1 MTIKDVKFVFSKSL
15 NTNTMKF
22 ITGFALCLLLIVN
35 QFVKAQ
41 SQEGKV
47 TEDMIKEVRSQ
58 FSKEPKTVALIN
70 AISNNKIKDLDVSRE
85 KAGSVDHLFTYRVK
99 TRGITNQKSSG
110 RCWLFTGL
118 NVFRPIVIDKLSLDE
133 FEFSQNYNFFWD
145 QFEKSNLFLEGII
158 ATVDKPLS
166 DRNVEWLLKN
176 PIGDGGQWTTFA
188 DIVTKYGVV
197 PSTVMPET
205 VHSESTGEL
214 SALLSSKLRTFAM
227 EIRTNFRKGGFNP
240 YAELRKDKVAML
252 SEVYR
257 ILSFCLGEPPT
268 TFSWRY
274 QDKAG
279 KLVTSATFTPQ
290 SFYRQMVG
298 INLSDY
304 VMCMND
310 PSREFNKLYEIQY
323 DRNMVDGYNW
333 RYINLPASDLKEMAK
348 QSIMKNEALY
358 FSCDVGQQLNKT
370 TGILN
375 TEQYR
380 PDQLFGI
387 KLTMDKKQRIQS
399 FESSSSHGM
408 ALIGLDTDSIGKP
421 VKWLLENSWGPDAG
435 HKGYLTMTDSW
446 FEEYMFRLDVN
457 KKYVPATILKVLNQ
471 KPIML
476 PPWDAMFTPEL

>member
-1 MTIKDVKFVFSKSL
+1 
-15 NTNTMKF
+15 MKF
-22 ITGFALCLLLIVN
+22 ITYLSLSILLFAV
-35 QFVKAQ
+35 QFVTAQ
-41 SQEGKV
+41 TQEGKV
-47 TEDMIKEVRSQ
+47 TEDIIREARKQ
-58 FSKEPKTVALIN
+58 FSTEPKSVALIN
-70 AISNNKIKDLDVSRE
+70 AISNNKIKDLDVARE
-85 KAGSVDHLFTYRVK
+85 KAGTVDHLFTYRVK

-110 RCWLFTGL
+110 RCWLFSGL
-118 NVFRPIVIDKLSLDE
+118 NVFRPLVIDKLSLDE

-145 QFEKSNLFLEGII
+145 QFEKANLFLEAII
-158 ATVDKPLS
+158 ATADKPLD

-214 SALLSSKLRTFAM
+214 SALLISKLRTFAM
-227 EIRTNFRKGGFNP
+227 EIRNNAPKGKP
-240 YAELRKDKVAML
+240 VPTAELRKNKVAML

-274 QDKAG
+274 QDKTG

-290 SFYRQMVG
+290 SFYQQMVG
-298 INLSDY
+298 INLNDY

-310 PSREFNKLYEIQY
+310 PSREFYKLYEIQY
-323 DRNMVDGYNW
+323 DRNMIDGYNW
-333 RYINLPASDLKEMAK
+333 RYINLPATDLKEMAK
-348 QSIMKNEALY
+348 KSIMSNEALY
-358 FSCDVGQQLNKT
+358 FSCDVGQQLNKA

-375 TEQYR
+375 VEQYR
-380 PDQLFGI
+380 PDQLFGV
-387 KLTMDKKQRIQS
+387 KLSMDKKQRIQS

-408 ALIGLDTDSIGKP
+408 ALIGLDTDADGKP

-435 HKGYLTMTDSW
+435 HKGYLTMTDRW
-446 FEEYMFRLDVN
+446 FEEYMFRLVVN
-457 KKYVPATILKVLNQ
+457 KKFVPANILKVLDQ
-471 KPIML
+471 KAIML
-476 PPWDAMFTPEL
+476 PPWDAMFAPEL

>member
-1 MTIKDVKFVFSKSL
+1 
-15 NTNTMKF
+15 MKF
-22 ITGFALCLLLIVN
+22 ITYLSLSILIFAV
-35 QFVKAQ
+35 QFVTAQ
-41 SQEGKV
+41 TQEGKV
-47 TEDMIKEVRSQ
+47 TEDIIREARKQ
-58 FSKEPKTVALIN
+58 FSTEPKSVALIN
-70 AISNNKIKDLDVSRE
+70 AISNNKIKDLDVARE
-85 KAGSVDHLFTYRVK
+85 KAGTVDHLFTYRVK

-110 RCWLFTGL
+110 RCWLFSGL
-118 NVFRPIVIDKLSLDE
+118 NIFRPLVIDKLSLDE

-145 QFEKSNLFLEGII
+145 QFEKANLFLEAII
-158 ATVDKPLS
+158 ATADKPLD

-214 SALLSSKLRTFAM
+214 SALLISKLRTFAM
-227 EIRTNFRKGGFNP
+227 EIRNNVPKGKP
-240 YAELRKDKVAML
+240 VPTTELRKNKVAML

-274 QDKAG
+274 QDKTG

-290 SFYRQMVG
+290 SFYQQMVG
-298 INLSDY
+298 INLNDY

-310 PSREFNKLYEIQY
+310 PSREFYKLYEIQY
-323 DRNMVDGYNW
+323 DRNMIDGYNW
-333 RYINLPASDLKEMAK
+333 RYINLPASDLKDMAK
-348 QSIMKNEALY
+348 KSIMSNEALY
-358 FSCDVGQQLNKT
+358 FSCDVGQQLNKI

-375 TEQYR
+375 IEQYR
-380 PDQLFGI
+380 PDQLFGV
-387 KLTMDKKQRIQS
+387 KLSMDKKQRIQS

-408 ALIGLDTDSIGKP
+408 ALIGLDTDAEGKP

-435 HKGYLTMTDSW
+435 HKGYLTMTDRW
-446 FEEYMFRLDVN
+446 FEEYMFRLVVN
-457 KKYVPATILKVLNQ
+457 KKFVPQNILKVLDQ
-471 KPIML
+471 KAIML
-476 PPWDAMFTPEL
+476 PPWDAMFAPEL

>member
-1 MTIKDVKFVFSKSL
+1 
-15 NTNTMKF
+15 MKY
-22 ITGFALCLLLIVN
+22 ITSFALGALMISA
-35 QFVKAQ
+35 QFVNAQ

-47 TEDMIKEVRSQ
+47 TEDIIKEVRNQ
-58 FSKEPKTVALIN
+58 FSSEPKSSALIN

-85 KAGSVDHLFTYRVK
+85 KAGTVDHLFSYRVMTK
-99 TRGITNQKSSG
+99 GITNQKSSG

-118 NVFRPIVIDKLSLDE
+118 NVFRPVVIDKLNLDE
-133 FEFSQNYNFFWD
+133 FEFSQNYSFFWD
-145 QFEKSNLFLEGII
+145 QFEKANLFLEGII
-158 ATVDKPLS
+158 ATADKPLD

-197 PSTVMPET
+197 PASVMPET

-214 SALLSSKLRTFAM
+214 TSLLSSKLRTFAM
-227 EIRTNFRKGGFNP
+227 EIRNNVPKDKSVP
-240 YAELRKDKVAML
+240 YAELRKSKVQML

-274 QDKAG
+274 QDKEG
-279 KLVTSATFTPQ
+279 KPITSPVYTPL
-290 SFYRQMVG
+290 SFYKQMVG

-310 PSREFNKLYEIQY
+310 PSRDYYKLYEIQY
-323 DRNMVDGYNW
+323 DRNMIDGYNW
-333 RYINLPASDLKEMAK
+333 RYVNLPASDLKDMAK
-348 QSIMKNEALY
+348 KSIMSNEALY
-358 FSCDVGQQLNKT
+358 FSCDVGQQINKT

-375 TEQYR
+375 TQQYR
-380 PDQLFGI
+380 PDQLFNV
-387 KLTMDKKQRIQS
+387 KLNMDKKQRIQT

-408 ALIGLDTDSIGKP
+408 ALIGLDTDAEGKP

-435 HKGYLTMTDSW
+435 HKGYLTMTDQW
-446 FEEYMFRLDVN
+446 FEEYMFRLVVN
-457 KKYVPATILKVLNQ
+457 KKYVPTNILKVLDQ
-471 KPIML
+471 KAILL
-476 PPWDAMFTPEL
+476 PPWDAMFSPEL

>member
-1 MTIKDVKFVFSKSL
+1 
-15 NTNTMKF
+15 MKF
-22 ITGFALCLLLIVN
+22 ITYLSLSILLFAV
-35 QFVKAQ
+35 QFVTAQ
-41 SQEGKV
+41 TQEGKV
-47 TEDMIKEVRSQ
+47 TEDIIREARKQ
-58 FSKEPKTVALIN
+58 FSTEPKSVALIN
-70 AISNNKIKDLDVSRE
+70 AISNNKIKDLDVARE
-85 KAGSVDHLFTYRVK
+85 KAGTVDHLFTYRVK

-110 RCWLFTGL
+110 RCWLFSGL
-118 NVFRPIVIDKLSLDE
+118 NVFRPLVIDKLSLDE

-145 QFEKSNLFLEGII
+145 QFEKANLFLEAII
-158 ATVDKPLS
+158 ATADKPLD

-214 SALLSSKLRTFAM
+214 SALLISKLRTFAM
-227 EIRTNFRKGGFNP
+227 EIRNNAPKGKP
-240 YAELRKDKVAML
+240 VPTAELRKNKVAML

-274 QDKAG
+274 QDKTG

-290 SFYRQMVG
+290 SFYQQMVG
-298 INLSDY
+298 INLNDY

-310 PSREFNKLYEIQY
+310 PSREFYKLYEIQY
-323 DRNMVDGYNW
+323 DRNMIDGYNW
-333 RYINLPASDLKEMAK
+333 RYINLPATDLKEMAK
-348 QSIMKNEALY
+348 KSIMSNEALY
-358 FSCDVGQQLNKT
+358 FSCDVGQQLNKA

-375 TEQYR
+375 VEQYR
-380 PDQLFGI
+380 PDQLFGV
-387 KLTMDKKQRIQS
+387 KLSMDKKQRIQS

-408 ALIGLDTDSIGKP
+408 ALIGLDTDADGQP

-435 HKGYLTMTDSW
+435 HKGYLTMTDRW
-446 FEEYMFRLDVN
+446 FEEYMFRLVVN
-457 KKYVPATILKVLNQ
+457 KKFVPANILKVLDQ
-471 KPIML
+471 KAIML
-476 PPWDAMFTPEL
+476 PPWDAMFAPEL

>member
-1 MTIKDVKFVFSKSL
+1 
-15 NTNTMKF
+15 MKF
-22 ITGFALCLLLIVN
+22 ITYLSLSILLFAV
-35 QFVKAQ
+35 QFVNAQ
-41 SQEGKV
+41 TQEGKV
-47 TEDMIKEVRSQ
+47 TEDIIREARKQ
-58 FSKEPKTVALIN
+58 FSAEPKSVALIN

-85 KAGSVDHLFTYRVK
+85 KAGTVDHLFTYRVK

-110 RCWLFTGL
+110 RCWLFSGL
-118 NVFRPIVIDKLSLDE
+118 NVFRPLVIDKLSLDE
-133 FEFSQNYNFFWD
+133 FEFSQNYSFFWD
-145 QFEKSNLFLEGII
+145 QFEKANLFLEAII
-158 ATVDKPLS
+158 ATADKPLD

-197 PSTVMPET
+197 PASVMPET

-214 SALLSSKLRTFAM
+214 SALLVSKLRTFAM
-227 EIRTNFRKGGFNP
+227 EIRNNVPKGKP
-240 YAELRKDKVAML
+240 VPTVELRKNKVAML

-274 QDKAG
+274 QDKTG

-290 SFYRQMVG
+290 SFYQQMVG
-298 INLSDY
+298 INLNDY

-310 PSREFNKLYEIQY
+310 PSRDFYKLYEIQY
-323 DRNMVDGYNW
+323 DRNMIDGYNW
-333 RYINLPASDLKEMAK
+333 RYINLPASDMKDMAK
-348 QSIMKNEALY
+348 KSIMSNEALY

-375 TEQYR
+375 VEQYR
-380 PDQLFGI
+380 PDQLFGV
-387 KLTMDKKQRIQS
+387 KLSMDKKQRIQS

-408 ALIGLDTDSIGKP
+408 ALIGLDTDAEGKP

-435 HKGYLTMTDSW
+435 HKGYLTMTDRW
-446 FEEYMFRLDVN
+446 LEEYMFRLVVN
-457 KKYVPATILKVLNQ
+457 KKYVPANILKVLDQ
-471 KPIML
+471 KAIML
-476 PPWDAMFTPEL
+476 PPWDAMFAPEL

>member
-1 MTIKDVKFVFSKSL
+1 
-15 NTNTMKF
+15 MKF
-22 ITGFALCLLLIVN
+22 ITYLSLSIILFAV
-35 QFVKAQ
+35 QFVTAQ
-41 SQEGKV
+41 TQEGKV
-47 TEDMIKEVRSQ
+47 TEDIIREARKQ
-58 FSKEPKTVALIN
+58 FSAEPKSVALIN
-70 AISNNKIKDLDVSRE
+70 AISNNKIKDLDVARE
-85 KAGSVDHLFTYRVK
+85 KAGTVDHLFTYRVK

-110 RCWLFTGL
+110 RCWLFSGL
-118 NVFRPIVIDKLSLDE
+118 NVFRPLVIDKLSLDE

-145 QFEKSNLFLEGII
+145 QFEKANLFLEAII
-158 ATVDKPLS
+158 ATADKPLD

-214 SALLSSKLRTFAM
+214 SALLISKLRTFAM
-227 EIRTNFRKGGFNP
+227 EIRNNVPKGKP
-240 YAELRKDKVAML
+240 VPTAELRKNKVAML

-274 QDKAG
+274 QDKTG

-290 SFYRQMVG
+290 SFYQQMVG
-298 INLSDY
+298 INLNDY

-310 PSREFNKLYEIQY
+310 PSREFYKLYEIQY
-323 DRNMVDGYNW
+323 DRNMIDGYNW

-348 QSIMKNEALY
+348 KSIMSNEALY
-358 FSCDVGQQLNKT
+358 FSCDVGQQLNKS

-375 TEQYR
+375 VEQYR
-380 PDQLFGI
+380 PDQLFGV
-387 KLTMDKKQRIQS
+387 KLSMDKKQRIQS

-408 ALIGLDTDSIGKP
+408 ALIGLDADADGKP

-435 HKGYLTMTDSW
+435 HKGYLTMTDRW
-446 FEEYMFRLDVN
+446 FEEYMFRLVVN
-457 KKYVPATILKVLNQ
+457 KKFVPANIIKVLDQ
-471 KPIML
+471 KAIML
-476 PPWDAMFTPEL
+476 PPWDAMFAPEL